1 MVRRVGS
8 GLSQGGAD
16 LRMVP
21 IAIAAWAAAVAG
33 TAGLPVVIILAA
45 AGGVAAAVVGAAR
58 RKLLLIAIGLVIIT
72 VSLAGAI
79 HDHRLR
85 HGPVAELAA
94 AEAIVAVEF
103 RTDADPHRGD
113 DGPGPDY
120 LTVRVTTETI
130 RGRGQHWRVA
140 APVLVIAGGAA
151 LAALERIPVGTAV
164 RAEARL
170 RPPDPGADIAAV
182 ARISGAVAII
192 GEPSPG
198 LRQVERVRAGLREAV
213 RDRTPEQRA
222 LVPALV
228 LGDTSAITAELK
240 SDFVRTGLTH
250 LTAVSGA
257 NLTLLLAF
265 LLLLAR
271 WVGVRG
277 WWLRGVGLAGVI
289 IFVALCR
296 TEPSVLRAAAM
307 GLVALAALGSGP
319 GRRGLRNLAV
329 AVVVLVLIDP
339 YLGRSAGFALSAL
352 ASAGIIAWAARWA
365 DVLHR
370 WLPRI
375 IAESI
380 TVPLAA
386 HLATLPVVTAL
397 SGSVSVVGIL
407 ANALAGPFVGPA
419 TVFGFAAAGLSLAHP
434 LPAMIAGFGAAW
446 SAQPILW
453 IAHWGARFPGA
464 AWPWPAD
471 PVALGLLALAGL
483 GLAWLMPWLLARRWL
498 VLLCALI
505 MIVGIVRP
513 PVQPGWP
520 PADWT
525 LVACDVGQGDGL
537 VVPVGDDQAVVVDAG
552 PDPGL
557 IDGCLDQLG
566 IRGVPLLILSHFHAD
581 HADGLAG
588 VLDSRPVGEI
598 WVGPLPAPAAQAVEV
613 QRQASS
619 RGIRVRTPAP
629 GERVVVG
636 ETAWQVIGPVSAPAT
651 WPLGDDEGES
661 SAENDASL
669 AVIATVPTPGSDRG
683 VRILFT
689 GDLEPSGQQAILAS
703 GVDLTVDILKVPH
716 HGSSRQDRDFLA
728 ATRARVAVA
737 SAGRDNDYGHPSP
750 RTVALLE
757 SLGMVVLGTNTRGG
771 IAIIGANGLGAVTQ
785 R

>member
-1 MVRRVGS
+1 
-8 GLSQGGAD
+8 
-16 LRMVP
+16 MVP
-21 IAIAAWAAAVAG
+21 IAAAAWAAAVAG
-33 TAGLPVVIILAA
+33 TAGLPIALILAGA
-45 AGGVAAAVVGAAR
+45 CGLALVAIGAVR
-58 RKLLLIAIGLVIIT
+58 RWLLPVAVGLVIIT
-72 VSLAGAI
+72 VAVSGAL

-94 AEAIVAVEF
+94 AEAIVAIEF
-103 RTDADPHRGD
+103 RTVTDPQRGD
-113 DGPGPDY
+113 GGPGPDY
-120 LTVRVTTETI
+120 LTVRATTETV
-130 RGRGQHWRVA
+130 RGRGEHWRVE
-140 APVLVIAGGAA
+140 APVLVIGSGAA
-151 LAALERIPVGTAV
+151 MAALERLPVGTAV
-164 RAEARL
+164 RADARL
-170 RPPDPGADIAAV
+170 RTPDPGADFAAV
-182 ARISGAVAII
+182 VRINGPVAIT
-192 GEPSPG
+192 GEPSAG
-198 LRQVERVRAGLREAV
+198 LRLVERVRAGLREAV
-213 RDRTPEQRA
+213 RERTDEQRA

-228 LGDTSAITAELK
+228 LGDTSAITPELK
-240 SDFVRTGLTH
+240 VDFVRTGLTH

-271 WVGVRG
+271 WAGVRG
-277 WWLRGVGLAGVI
+277 WWLRGVGLLGVI

-329 AVVVLVLIDP
+329 AVVALVLIDP
-339 YLGRSAGFALSAL
+339 YLGRSAGFILSVL

-365 DVLHR
+365 DILHR

-397 SGSVSVVGIL
+397 SGTVSVVGIV

-419 TVFGFAAAGLSLAHP
+419 TVFGFAAAGLSLVHG

-464 AWPWPAD
+464 AWPWPAH
-471 PVALGLLALAGL
+471 PLALVLLAVAGL

-498 VLLCALI
+498 VLPAALI
-505 MIVGIVRP
+505 MIIGFVRP

-520 PADWT
+520 PADWA

-537 VVPVGDDQAVVVDAG
+537 VVPVGDGQAVVVDAG
-552 PDPGL
+552 PDSQL

-566 IRGVPLLILSHFHAD
+566 ITAVPLLILSHFHAD
-581 HADGLAG
+581 HVDGLTG
-588 VLDSRPVGEI
+588 VLDGRRVGEL

-613 QRQASS
+613 QRLATE
-619 RGIRVRTPAP
+619 RGIRVRTPSP
-629 GERVVVG
+629 GERVTVG
-636 ETAWQVIGPVSAPAT
+636 RTGWQVIGPVGVLPGWSA
-651 WPLGDDEGES
+651 GDEEGES

-669 AVIATVPTPGSDRG
+669 AVIATVPSAGSARG

-689 GDLEPSGQQAILAS
+689 GDLEPSGQQAVLRS
-703 GVDLTVDILKVPH
+703 GVDLTVDVLKVPH

-737 SAGRDNDYGHPSP
+737 SAGQDNDYGHPAP

-757 SLGMVVLGTNTRGG
+757 SLGMTVLATSARGS
-771 IAIIGANGLGAVTQ
+771 IAITTSGGLAAVTQ
-785 R
+785 RAPVGG

>member
-1 MVRRVGS
+1 
-8 GLSQGGAD
+8 
-16 LRMVP
+16 MVP
-21 IAIAAWAAAVAG
+21 IAAAAWAAAVAG
-33 TAGLPVVIILAA
+33 TAGLPIALVLAGA
-45 AGGVAAAVVGAAR
+45 CGLGLVVVGAAR
-58 RKLLLIAIGLVIIT
+58 QWLLPVAIGLVIIT
-72 VSLAGAI
+72 VGVSGAL

-103 RTDADPHRGD
+103 RTVTDPHRGD
-113 DGPGPDY
+113 GGPGPAF
-120 LTVRVTTETI
+120 LTVRATTETV
-130 RGRGQHWRVA
+130 RGRGEHWRVA
-140 APVLVIAGGAA
+140 APVLVIGSGAA
-151 LAALERIPVGTAV
+151 MAALERLPVGTAV
-164 RAEARL
+164 RADARL
-170 RPPDPGADIAAV
+170 RTPDTGADFAAV
-182 ARISGAVAII
+182 ARISGPVAIT

-198 LRQVERVRAGLREAV
+198 LRLVERVRAGLREAV
-213 RDRTPEQRA
+213 RERTDEQRA

-228 LGDTSAITAELK
+228 LGDTSAITPELEA
-240 SDFVRTGLTH
+240 DFVRTGLTH

-271 WVGVRG
+271 WAGVRG
-277 WWLRGVGLAGVI
+277 WWLRGVGLLGVI

-329 AVVVLVLIDP
+329 AVVALVLIDP
-339 YLGRSAGFALSAL
+339 YLGRSAGFTLSVL
-352 ASAGIIAWAARWA
+352 ASAGIIAWSARWA
-365 DVLHR
+365 DVLNR

-397 SGSVSVVGIL
+397 SGTVSVVGIV

-419 TVFGFAAAGLSLAHP
+419 TVFGFAAAGLSLLHGI
-434 LPAMIAGFGAAW
+434 PAMIAGIGAAW

-453 IAHWGARFPGA
+453 IAHWGSQFPGA
-464 AWPWPAD
+464 AWPWPAH
-471 PVALGLLALAGL
+471 PVALVLLALAGL
-483 GLAWLMPWLLARRWL
+483 TLAWLMPWLLARRWL
-498 VLLCALI
+498 VLPAALI
-505 MIVGIVRP
+505 MIIGFVRP

-520 PADWT
+520 PADWA

-537 VVPVGDDQAVVVDAG
+537 VVPVGDGQGVVIDAG
-552 PDPGL
+552 PDSRL

-566 IRGVPLLILSHFHAD
+566 ITAIPLLILSHFHAD
-581 HADGLAG
+581 HVDGLAG
-588 VLDSRPVGEI
+588 VLDGRRVGEL
-598 WVGPLPAPAAQAVEV
+598 WVGPMPAPAAQAVEV
-613 QRQASS
+613 QRLAADL
-619 RGIRVRTPAP
+619 GIRVRTPMP
-629 GERVVVG
+629 GEHVVVG
-636 ETAWQVIGPVSAPAT
+636 KTGWQVIGPVGAMPGWSAE
-651 WPLGDDEGES
+651 DDEGES

-669 AVIATVPTPGSDRG
+669 AVIATVPSSGSGPG

-689 GDLEPSGQQAILAS
+689 GDLEPTGQQAILRS
-703 GVDLTVDILKVPH
+703 GVDLSVDVLKVPH

-737 SAGRDNDYGHPSP
+737 SAGRDNDYGHPAP
-750 RTVALLE
+750 RTVELLR
-757 SLGMVVLGTNTRGG
+757 SLGMTVLATSGHGA
-771 IAIIGANGLGAVTQ
+771 IAITTNGGLSAVTQ
-785 R
+785 RAPAGG